1 MTTQLHEQR
10 LDAVR
15 SAVLAC
21 GARTV
26 LDLGCGD
33 GDLLFQLVIEPQ
45 IRKIVGIDL
54 SRDALLSLRNRLD
67 TLSAHSVAEVELLH
81 TSMTEAGDTLRG
93 YDCAILLETIEH
105 IDPGLLSVL
114 ERSVFGT
121 MQPATVIITTPN
133 ADYNALLGLPP
144 GSFRHPDHRFEW
156 GRPKFRRWAQ
166 GVAIR
171 NGYRVKWSDLG
182 GQDPVHGGA
191 SQMSIFTLAGSVA
204 SRAHSATATGA
215 VSPYPERR

>member
-1 MTTQLHEQR
+1 MTTQIHEQR

-15 SAVLAC
+15 SAVLDC

-33 GDLLFQLVIEPQ
+33 GDLLLQLVIEPQ
-45 IRKIVGIDL
+45 IEKIVGIDL
-54 SRDALLSLRNRLD
+54 SAEALLNLRNRLD
-67 TLSAHSVAEVELLH
+67 TLAGHTVAEVDLRH
-81 TSMTEAGDTLRG
+81 ASMTEAGDTLGG

-105 IDPGLLSVL
+105 IDPGLLSIL

-121 MQPATVIITTPN
+121 MRPATVIVTTPN
-133 ADYNALLGLPP
+133 ADYNPLLGMLP

-166 GVAIR
+166 GVAVR
-171 NGYRVKWSDLG
+171 NGYEVSFSDLG
-182 GQDPVHGGA
+182 DQHPIHGGA
-191 SQMSIFTLAGSVA
+191 SQMAVFALA
-204 SRAHSATATGA
+204 
-215 VSPYPERR
+215 E